1 MQVLNKTKKNS
12 RCSLDNEVSSS
23 VSSSDME
30 VETFEAIWNRIKKA
44 VGAKS
49 DSDLAKILKLKQQT
63 VWAAKSRKQVPPKW
77 ITEIS
82 LKYGISAD
90 WLLFGEGSMYRGQK
104 AEKPEKTS
112 EKRHLEEEEYVFVPL
127 LESYVTAGPDGGLI
141 FEPKDFYPFK
151 KSWIMR
157 KFGRSSEHWKSLVLL
172 PVRGDSMI
180 PTIYPG
186 EVVLVDTWEAERL
199 EPKSG
204 KIYLIRQPDGG
215 LSIKRLVL
223 KEKGGKMI
231 LVCLSDNPNYEPFEL
246 EIDPERGIKY
256 YVLGRIRWVGRE
268 VD

>member
-1 MQVLNKTKKNS
+1 MKNG
-12 RCSLDNEVSSS
+12 NGIGE
-23 VSSSDME
+23 
-30 VETFEAIWNRIKKA
+30 RIKKIRGELSQGEFA
-44 VGAKS
+44 SRISVHKQTVLRWEKGETKP
-49 DSDLAKILKLKQQT
+49 DSDALRKICET
-63 VWAAKSRKQVPPKW
+63 FNINPS
-77 ITEIS
+77 
-82 LKYGISAD
+82 
-90 WLLFGEGSMYRGQK
+90 WLLFGEGPMYRG
-104 AEKPEKTS
+104 EKVVETPAKPPEIP
-112 EKRHLEEEEYVFVPL
+112 EETLDAEEYVFVPL

-151 KSWIMR
+151 KSWIIR
-157 KFGRSSEHWKSLVLL
+157 KFGRSPEHWKALILL

-186 EVVLVDTWEAERL
+186 EVVLVDTWEAERI

-204 KIYLIRQPDGG
+204 KIYLIRQPDSG

-223 KEKGGKMI
+223 KEKGGKLI
-231 LVCLSDNPNYEPFEL
+231 LVCLSDNPNYETFEL